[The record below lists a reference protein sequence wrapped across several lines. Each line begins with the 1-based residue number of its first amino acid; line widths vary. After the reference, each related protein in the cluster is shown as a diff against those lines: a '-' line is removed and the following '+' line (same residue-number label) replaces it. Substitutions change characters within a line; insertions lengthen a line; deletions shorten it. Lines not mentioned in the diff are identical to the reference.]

1 MGARGSGRELHV
13 IKFRE
18 KGALVVA
25 FVWVSAS
32 GRERERERETEP
44 LGGSPLSS
52 QSAPKGPGL
61 QMVLSKVKVKTRKIN
76 TLSNNKELTLF
87 PLNKSA

>member
-32 GRERERERETEP
+32 GRERETEP

-52 QSAPKGPGL
+52 QSAPKGPVL

-87 PLNKSA
+87 PLK

>member
-1 MGARGSGRELHV
+1 MGARGSGRELHL

-32 GRERERERETEP
+32 GRERERETEP